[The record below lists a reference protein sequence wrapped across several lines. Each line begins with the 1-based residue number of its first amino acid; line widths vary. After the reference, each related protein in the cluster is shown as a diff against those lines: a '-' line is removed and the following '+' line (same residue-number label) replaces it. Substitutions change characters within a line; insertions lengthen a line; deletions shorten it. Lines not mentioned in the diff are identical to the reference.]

1 MAEIQYL
8 PKSHLT
14 NGQLTTVA
22 KTVLLKLSEYNIA
35 EVDFKKQKD
44 DLEHSTEDFENSQ
57 TKITEEAYTKE
68 KIVIKNSLNY
78 SRTGFFSLLKGDC
91 SSENPERRNAALASM
106 ALAREYANISRYIFD
121 DLLTYTI
128 RLINS
133 ANESPYKENIAT
145 LGYTGRITE
154 LQTKVNEG
162 IMLKNKR
169 FDASGMRVR
178 VRKTSVTRQE
188 VIEAYDRL
196 VKRLN
201 AVANYKGDADYVELF
216 SWWNAMINEYRR
228 EISNRLGKGKG
239 GSADDPENS
248 QPNPDSGNSGS
259 GSGDDDRPVIE

>member
-8 PKSHLT
+8 PKSNLT

-22 KTVLLKLSEYNIA
+22 RTVLLKLSEYNISPI
-35 EVDFKKQKD
+35 DFKKQKD
-44 DLEHSTEDFENSQ
+44 DLEHSTDDFENSQ
-57 TKITEEAYTKE
+57 TKITEEVYTKE
-68 KIVIKNSLNY
+68 KIIIKNSLNY
-78 SRTGFFSLLKGDC
+78 MRTGFFSLLKGDC
-91 SSENPERRNAALASM
+91 TSENPERRKAALGSM
-106 ALAREYANISRYIFD
+106 PLAKAYANISRYIYD
-121 DLLTYTI
+121 DLLTWTT

-133 ANESPYKENIAT
+133 SNESPYKEYITT

-154 LQTKVNEG
+154 LQTKLNEG

-178 VRKTSVTRQE
+178 VRKTSVTRKE
-188 VIEAYDRL
+188 VIEKYDLL

-239 GSADDPENS
+239 GSADNPENS

-259 GSGDDDRPVIE
+259 GSGGEDRPVIE